1 MPATFASMEDVRD
14 WLEGEERDYNAGV
27 ALYEVHGTSTVVRK
41 LLALGETEFTRGK
54 LLQALQQLV
63 STVPVVVPVPAP
75 VAAPLPAPVAAV
87 DPQRRDWFAERN
99 YLHAQLGLVATDAE
113 RRELAFRIL
122 ALGDLIA
129 ESYDQAAGRAPV
141 PPPVGEPSPGLASIQ
156 DEGEIRRRLLNLRP
170 QRSKLKTRPHRA
182 ADLAQVEADIYLLET
197 KLKRDGGESQL

>member
-1 MPATFASMEDVRD
+1 MEDVRD
-14 WLEGEERDYNAGV
+14 WLEGEERDYDTGV

-41 LLALGETEFTRGK
+41 LLALGETEFTRSK

-63 STVPVVVPVPAP
+63 GTGPIVAPVSAPVPAP
-75 VAAPLPAPVAAV
+75 VA

-170 QRSKLKTRPHRA
+170 QRSKLKTKPRRA